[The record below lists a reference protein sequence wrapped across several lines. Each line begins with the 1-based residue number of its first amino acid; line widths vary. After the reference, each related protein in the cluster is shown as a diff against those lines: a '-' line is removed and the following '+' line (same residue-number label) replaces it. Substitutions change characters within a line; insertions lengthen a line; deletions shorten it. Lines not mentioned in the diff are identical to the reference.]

1 MGTYITLID
10 WTDQGIRDYPDTV
23 DRAAAFETLCGQHG
37 AKVKD
42 IYWCLGQHDIVA
54 IIDAPDDETATAL
67 LLRTGSLGNIR
78 TRTLR
83 AFSRDEMAAIIAKAG
98 S

>member
-1 MGTYITLID
+1 MATYITLID
-10 WTDQGIRDYPDTV
+10 WTDQGIRNYPDTV
-23 DRAAAFETLCGQHG
+23 ERAAAFEKLCEQEG
-37 AKVKD
+37 AAVKD

-54 IIDAPDDETATAL
+54 VIDAPDDETATAL

-83 AFSRDEMAAIIAKAG
+83 GFSRDEMAGIIAKTG

>member
-1 MGTYITLID
+1 MATYITLID
-10 WTDQGIRDYPDTV
+10 WTDQGIRNYPNTV
-23 DRAAAFETLCGQHG
+23 ERAAAFEKMCEQQG
-37 AKVKD
+37 ASVKD

-54 IIDAPDDETATAL
+54 IIDAPDDEVATAL
-67 LLRTGSLGNIR
+67 LLQTGSLGNIR

-83 AFSRDEMAAIIAKAG
+83 GFSRDEMTSIIARTG

>member
-10 WTDQGIRDYPDTV
+10 WTDQGIRSYPDTV
-23 DRAAAFETLCGQHG
+23 DRAAAFEKLCEQQG
-37 AKVKD
+37 ATVKD

-54 IIDAPDDETATAL
+54 IVEAPDDETATAL

-83 AFSRDEMAAIIAKAG
+83 GFSRDEMTSIIAKSG